1 VSLRALA
8 LDGVVKRAISH
19 GGADGVRSEI
29 DRRRRE
35 ELPAPAPVPARVSA
49 RFSIT
54 ETVVQGSRVVRLENP
69 SRTRAR
75 AMVFVP
81 GGGYAHPISASHWTT
96 VARLAR
102 AAGIDAIVPLYE
114 VAPGGDAERG
124 HGLLAEVLAEAVARH
139 GRGDVIVAGDSAG
152 AGLALAALQRHPDR
166 AAAAVL
172 LNPWLDVQIG
182 HPAASAL
189 EEWDAILR
197 VDELREWGKAW
208 AGGLSTSDPAV
219 SPLRGTFGGL
229 PPVHLITGGRDLLLP
244 DALDAYRLLRAAG
257 NNGTLTYAPDGNHG
271 LGHMGSVTPESR
283 RAHLAVV
290 AALTA

>member
-8 LDGVVKRAISH
+8 LDGVLKRVIPH
-19 GGADGVRSEI
+19 GGADGARSEI
-29 DRRRRE
+29 DRRRGE

-49 RFSIT
+49 KFSIT
-54 ETVVQGSRVVRLENP
+54 ETVVQGSRVVRLENR

-96 VARLAR
+96 IARLAR

-114 VAPGGDAERG
+114 VAPVGDAERG
-124 HGLLAEVLAEAVARH
+124 HGLMSEVLTEAVARY
-139 GRGDVIVAGDSAG
+139 GSRDVIVTGDSAG
-152 AGLALAALQRHPDR
+152 AGLALAALQCHPDR

-172 LNPWLDVQIG
+172 LNPWLDVEIV
-182 HPAASAL
+182 HPAAIPL
-189 EEWDAILR
+189 QEWDMILR

-208 AGGLSTSDPAV
+208 AGRLSTSDPAV
-219 SPLRGTFGGL
+219 SPLRGSFAGL
-229 PPVHLITGGRDLLLP
+229 PPVHLITGGRDVLLP

-257 NNGTLTYAPDGNHG
+257 NNGTLTYAPDGNHA
-271 LGHMGSVTPESR
+271 LGHMGSATPESR